1 MLDLFL
7 DTADL
12 DAAGPLL
19 TTGVF
24 AGVTTNPT
32 LLARAGVTTAGL
44 PALVAALREAGA
56 RTVFVQTWGA
66 TAEEM
71 LRHARDIRE
80 VCGDVGVKIPANAAG
95 ITATRTLAD
104 QGVTTL
110 VTAVYNHVQV
120 LPAIAAGASFV
131 APYVGRMT
139 DSGRD
144 GVGEVLRMQRI
155 IDRLAAPTRL
165 LVASLRTAADVARLA
180 EGGVDCFT
188 VAPPM
193 WEQLLAEPLTTE
205 AVRVFDDDVAR
216 TTAPAPAPTEW

>member
-12 DAAGPLL
+12 DAARPLL
-19 TTGVF
+19 ATGVF

-44 PALVAALREAGA
+44 PELVDRLREAGA
-56 RTVFVQTWGA
+56 GTLFVQTWGA
-66 TAEEM
+66 TTEEM
-71 LRHARDIRE
+71 LRHAREVRE
-80 VCGDVGVKIPANAAG
+80 ASGDVGIKIPANAAG
-95 ITATRTLAD
+95 IATTRTLAD

-120 LPAIAAGASFV
+120 LPAIAAGATFV

-139 DSGRD
+139 DNGRD
-144 GVGEVLRMQRI
+144 GVGEVLMMQRI
-155 IDRLAAPTRL
+155 IDGLGSPTRL
-165 LVASLRTAADVARLA
+165 LVASLRAAGDVARLA

-188 VAPPM
+188 IAPPM

-216 TTAPAPAPTEW
+216 TLAAATDS